1 MPSRMRQI
9 FRLLLGGLDPS
20 SGGLVKRP
28 ESECLNAAVD
38 PLEKLS
44 FEATVAQ
51 MYRGYENTQR
61 VIQFMDAKAGAVIA
75 LCLGI
80 FVLTGKLVVGVYD
93 RLGDGMLNTHQAPVC
108 FMIWGMAA
116 MVVGV
121 GITGFVC
128 LHFAF
133 KSVKP
138 NGLPKPEHFT
148 TLFPAGKQPWANPD
162 LVAYVDK
169 VVTGE
174 NQYFILDE
182 FRRQLLAVGD
192 IVYRKIESLKAAIGF
207 LWWQGLFAFLLLVF
221 IGGMV
226 GFGLY
231 PKIEDSPPIPI
242 PVTIVPSSAGNS
254 SNP

>member
-1 MPSRMRQI
+1 MRQL
-9 FRLLLGGLDPS
+9 FRLLLGS
-20 SGGLVKRP
+20 SEQNLATSPQRSED
-28 ESECLNAAVD
+28 ESRSVAVD
-38 PLEKLS
+38 PSAKLS
-44 FEATVAQ
+44 FDATVAQ
-51 MYRGYENTQR
+51 MSRGYENTQR
-61 VIQFMDAKAGAVIA
+61 VIQFMDAKAGAVVA
-75 LCLGI
+75 LSLGI

-93 RLGDGMLNTHQAPVC
+93 RLGDGMLNTHQSPVC

-121 GITGFVC
+121 GFTGFVC

-148 TLFPAGKQPWANPD
+148 TLFPAGKEPWANPD
-162 LVAYVDK
+162 LVVYVDK
-169 VVTGE
+169 VVIGE

-182 FRRQLLAVGD
+182 FRRQLFAVGD
-192 IVYRKIESLKAAIGF
+192 IVYRKIEGLKTAIRF
-207 LWWQGLFAFLLLVF
+207 LWWQGLFSFLLLVF

-231 PKIEDSPPIPI
+231 PEKEDRPSKPT
-242 PVTIVPSSAGNS
+242 PVTIVSPTIRE
-254 SNP
+254 